1 MNRLI
6 QVLAASGMLLAAPY
20 HNRKNGRKCRKLES
34 AGGRTGGS
42 CGTRDR
48 GANLCLPGGSRTKF
62 GWVLKAPEA
71 ELADSRGKQVV
82 HHSAGPTW
90 KHVDGSEVKG
100 KVLAKQDAPKG
111 DAIPWLLLAAASHTG
126 EGFSAA

>member
-1 MNRLI
+1 VQI
-6 QVLAASGMLLAAPY
+6 YVCQ
-20 HNRKNGRKCRKLES
+20 
-34 AGGRTGGS
+34 AG
-42 CGTRDR
+42 
-48 GANLCLPGGSRTKF
+48 AEQKF

-111 DAIPWLLLAAASHTG
+111 DAIPWCCWRRPVTRG
-126 EGFSAA
+126 KGFSAA